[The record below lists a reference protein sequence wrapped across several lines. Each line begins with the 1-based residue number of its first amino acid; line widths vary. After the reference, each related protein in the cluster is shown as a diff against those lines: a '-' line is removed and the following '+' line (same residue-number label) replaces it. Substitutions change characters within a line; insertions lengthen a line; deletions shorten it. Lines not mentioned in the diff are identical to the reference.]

1 MPYDP
6 RTDPKYKND
15 KLLLALTHQESRFN
29 PNAVSPT
36 GARGL
41 TQVLPSTAR
50 SPGFGIAPNPGAL
63 NDPEQNMAFGKAYL
77 SAMQKRYKGDNAAA
91 LVAYNGGPGKADEWV
106 KSGKNDK
113 VLSKETSN
121 YYKSVLG
128 KAGEGF
134 DFSKI
139 KQPKLPSSVPSTEDE
154 EDETEKTTGFSK
166 LKAPGS
172 KNVPKADK
180 AEDTTNGEAEE
191 DEADTETEKTTPKV
205 KAVKAS
211 KKEADDDDDEEDDDE
226 GSKSGKS
233 GFSFDA
239 EAAVPKLKPFEP
251 GLAFKPMPIVL
262 GQPKLQ
268 IAQLELDNP
277 RDR

>member
-1 MPYDP
+1 MVYDP
-6 RTDPKYKND
+6 RQDPKYAHD

-50 SPGFGIAPNPGAL
+50 SPGFGIPANPAAL
-63 NDPEQNMAFGKAYL
+63 SDPEQNMAFGKAYL
-77 SAMQKRYKGDNAAA
+77 SAMLKRYGNDKAAA

-106 KSGKNDK
+106 ASGKNDK

-128 KAGEGF
+128 KAGEGY

-139 KQPKLPSSVPSTEDE
+139 KATLPKSTSSTDDE
-154 EDETEKTTGFSK
+154 EETTGFSK
-166 LKAPGS
+166 LKVPGS
-172 KNVPKADK
+172 KPVVAKPS
-180 AEDTTNGEAEE
+180 EDESDAEE
-191 DEADTETEKTTPKV
+191 ADDEEKSTTPKV
-205 KAVKAS
+205 AKVKAS
-211 KKEADDDDDEEDDDE
+211 KKEDDEDDDEEDDDE
-226 GSKSGKS
+226 GSGGGKS
-233 GFSFDA
+233 KGGRSIA
-239 EAAVPKLKPFEP
+239 GGALELKQFTP
-251 GLAFKPMPIVL
+251 GPMFKPVAVQL
-262 GQPKLQ
+262 GVPKLQ
-268 IAQLELDNP
+268 IAALETLDDP

>member
-6 RTDPKYKND
+6 RQDPKYNKD

-50 SPGFGIAPNPGAL
+50 SPGFGIAPNPNAL
-63 NDPEQNMAFGKAYL
+63 NDPEQNMAFGKSYL
-77 SAMQKRYKGDNAAA
+77 NAMQKRYNGDNAAA
-91 LVAYNGGPGKADEWV
+91 LVAYNGGPGKADEWI

-121 YYKSVLG
+121 YYKSVLS

-139 KQPKLPSSVPSTEDE
+139 KSAKLPSSVPSTDDE
-154 EDETEKTTGFSK
+154 EEETEKTTGFSK
-166 LKAPGS
+166 LKKPGS
-172 KNVPKADK
+172 NALVGKSGKD
-180 AEDTTNGEAEE
+180 ESTDETEEAGDEEEKSVAKVKKVKKSKEE
-191 DEADTETEKTTPKV
+191 DDE
-205 KAVKAS
+205 
-211 KKEADDDDDEEDDDE
+211 DDDEEDDDSTGSS
-226 GSKSGKS
+226 GSKRTKGSKHG
-233 GFSFDA
+233 GGLD
-239 EAAVPKLKPFEP
+239 LTPFTP
-251 GLAFKPMPIVL
+251 GAQFKPVAIQL
-262 GQPKLQ
+262 GIPKLQ
-268 IAQLELDNP
+268 LAPVETLDDP